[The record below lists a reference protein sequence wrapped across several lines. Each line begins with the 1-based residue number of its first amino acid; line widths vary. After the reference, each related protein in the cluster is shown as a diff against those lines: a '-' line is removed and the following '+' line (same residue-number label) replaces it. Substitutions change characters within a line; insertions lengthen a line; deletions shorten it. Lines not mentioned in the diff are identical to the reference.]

1 MNLSPGPFRED
12 PGRSSG
18 GSRLGGSPAAGAL
31 GSDLRD
37 KGLEEAEEFSW
48 EVCFSSVGI
57 SGPAPPRWRRGL
69 TYSSQRCCCRSELG
83 FLRPCFQPL
92 HALVSSSPSAGIQ
105 HAWVLFLS
113 ERGRLSLAIS
123 KHLLYTFSNYKGRV
137 VHLSLKLAYV
147 NGLEDAVW
155 KALTCTTE
163 SQIT

>member
-12 PGRSSG
+12 PGRSNG
-18 GSRLGGSPAAGAL
+18 GSRPGGSPAAGAL
-31 GSDLRD
+31 GSDLLD

-57 SGPAPPRWRRGL
+57 SGPGALALAEGSDL
-69 TYSSQRCCCRSELG
+69 QQSEMLLPLG
-83 FLRPCFQPL
+83 AEFPETLFPTTSC
-92 HALVSSSPSAGIQ
+92 
-105 HAWVLFLS
+105 LFLS
-113 ERGRLSLAIS
+113 ECWGSAHLGLVPQREGPLEFGDFQTSSVLSPII
-123 KHLLYTFSNYKGRV
+123 
-137 VHLSLKLAYV
+137 SLKLAYV